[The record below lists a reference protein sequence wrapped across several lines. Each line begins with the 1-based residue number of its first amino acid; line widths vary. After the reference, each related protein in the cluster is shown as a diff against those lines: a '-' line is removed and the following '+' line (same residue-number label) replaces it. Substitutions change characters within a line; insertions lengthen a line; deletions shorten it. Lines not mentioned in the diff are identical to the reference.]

1 MATLK
6 ELSERTGYSAA
17 TISRVLNADPT
28 FSVPEKVRRKILDEA
43 GKTNYSGTRSG
54 RGRRLNLCSE
64 LVWQKC
70 LHLKSS

>member
-17 TISRVLNADPT
+17 TISRVLNADWT
-28 FSVPEKVRRKILDEA
+28 RLAKQIILEPEVVEGA
-43 GKTNYSGTRSG
+43 
-54 RGRRLNLCSE
+54 RLNLCSE

>member
-28 FSVPEKVRRKILDEA
+28 FSVPEKV
-43 GKTNYSGTRSG
+43 G
-54 RGRRLNLCSE
+54 
-64 LVWQKC
+64 WQNK
-70 LHLKSS
+70 LFWNQKWSRAPA